1 MIYSEN
7 QISKIVL
14 DTAFEV
20 YFELGPGLL
29 ESIYEAIMAKEL
41 RNKGLQVQ
49 SQVPIPVF
57 WKGQEIGIGYRGDL
71 LINEKVLIELK
82 SVEKSLPVHPKQ
94 LKTYLKILDL
104 RLGLLINFNEAK
116 LVDGIIRVVNRLE
129 DGEIN

>member
-29 ESIYEAIMAKEL
+29 ESIYEGIMAKEL

-82 SVEKSLPVHPKQ
+82 SVEKLLPVHPKQ

-129 DGEIN
+129 DEEII